1 MSTQACLVVDGFGA
15 GREELTSTSDM
26 VGIWSKTMVSKDD
39 LVWSMIDLTINKN
52 KIEGLRRRTL

>member
-1 MSTQACLVVDGFGA
+1 VDGFGA

-39 LVWSMIDLTINKN
+39 LVWSMIDLTIKKN
-52 KIEGLRRRTL
+52 KIEGLRRMRA

>member
-39 LVWSMIDLTINKN
+39 LVWSMIDLTIKKN
-52 KIEGLRRRTL
+52 KIEGLRRMRA